1 MNRRR
6 FLLTAVAAVLTLAAV
21 LAIGTLLFGRFGDTE
36 GRILGTTLLLAA
48 FGLLSL
54 PAAILLDQGRG
65 PRLAA
70 LLLGLA
76 ATGFALA
83 TAGIWSGGLP
93 ATFGKLTGTVVAFGL
108 ATTQTAALTAR
119 RHERELHRVHRLF
132 AASTVLVFTL
142 ASVGSAAVWVEVDS
156 QLFARLFG
164 AGVVLDV
171 LLVTLQPVLALLQR
185 PQRRYL
191 LHLRLDDARELD
203 VAVDGNSL
211 ARAAA
216 RAIDDAEEAGR
227 AVVAIEVVDGRSGTD
242 GERPTPRGSA
252 SLPHEAPP
260 QPLRKRDPR
269 VTSGHL

>member
-6 FLLTAVAAVLTLAAV
+6 LLLTAVAAVLTLAAV

-242 GERPTPRGSA
+242 GAPPTPRGSA

-260 QPLRKRDPR
+260 QPRRKRDPR

>member
-119 RHERELHRVHRLF
+119 RHERDLHRVHRLF

>member
-132 AASTVLVFTL
+132 AASTVLVFAL